1 MRYMLKHK
9 ETGKYYSTKHEED
22 VDSVHDGVMLQRLE
36 TAKGFLNIH
45 PEYQI
50 VEINIVETPVA

>member
-22 VDSVHDGVMLQRLE
+22 VDSIYDGVMLQRLE

-50 VEINIVETPVA
+50 VEITIVETPVA

>member
-1 MRYMLKHK
+1 MWKKHK
-9 ETGKYYSTKHEED
+9 ETGKDYSTKYEED
-22 VDSVHDGVMLQRLE
+22 VDSIHDGVMLRKIE

-50 VEINIVETPVA
+50 VEINIVDTPVA

>member
-9 ETGKYYSTKHEED
+9 ETGKYYSTKYEED
-22 VDSVHDGVMLQRLE
+22 VDSIYDGVMLQRLE